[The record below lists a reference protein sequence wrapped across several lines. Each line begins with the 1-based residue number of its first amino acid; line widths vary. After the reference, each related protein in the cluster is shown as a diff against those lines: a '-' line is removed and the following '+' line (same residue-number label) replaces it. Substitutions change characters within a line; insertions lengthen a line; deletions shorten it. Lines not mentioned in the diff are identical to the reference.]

1 MKNKKIL
8 PYIIFGVPVVIG
20 LFFVYKAIKNR
31 KKDGESD
38 AINTPEINTNTTTA
52 PAPITYTSKEKLP
65 FKKGDMSI
73 TYIGGIQ
80 KRLGLVEDGK
90 FGSQT
95 QASVIKFQKENNL
108 VADGI
113 VGAKTWKA
121 LFFRDFPSMDTIGG
135 KPLVYEPTPIVKTG
149 SVFGSNPFN

>member
-8 PYIIFGVPVVIG
+8 PYVIFGVPVLIG

-38 AINTPEINTNTTTA
+38 AINTPEINTNTT
-52 PAPITYTSKEKLP
+52 PAPTIPTYSQKDTLP
-65 FKKGDMSI
+65 FKKGNTS
-73 TYIGGIQ
+73 TYIGTIQRALGIS
-80 KRLGLVEDGK
+80 DDNK

-95 QASVIKFQKENNL
+95 QTKVIAFQKSKGL
-108 VADGI
+108 KADGI
-113 VGAKTWKA
+113 VGAITWKA
-121 LFFRDFPSMDTIGG
+121 LFGTDFPTAGSGT
-135 KPLVYEPTPIVKTG
+135 PLVYQPQPQQQTG

>member
-8 PYIIFGVPVVIG
+8 PYIIFGVPALIG
-20 LFFVYKAIKNR
+20 LYFVYKAIKNK
-31 KKDGESD
+31 KKDNEVDTIDS
-38 AINTPEINTNTTTA
+38 PEITIT
-52 PAPITYTSKEKLP
+52 PAPTGTTWTQKDTLP
-65 FKKGDMSI
+65 FKKGNTS
-73 TYIGGIQ
+73 TYIGTIQRALGIT
-80 KRLGLVEDGK
+80 DDNK

-95 QASVIKFQKENNL
+95 QSKVIAFQKSKGL

-121 LFFRDFPSMDTIGG
+121 LFGTDFPTAGVG
-135 KPLVYEPTPIVKTG
+135 TPLVYEPTPIVKTG